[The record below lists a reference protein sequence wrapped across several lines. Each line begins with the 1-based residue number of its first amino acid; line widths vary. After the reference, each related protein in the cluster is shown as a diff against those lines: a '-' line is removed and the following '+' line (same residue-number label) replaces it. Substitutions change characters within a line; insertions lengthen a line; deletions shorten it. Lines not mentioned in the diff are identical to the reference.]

1 MTNNINIKDAT
12 GRSVAVSTE
21 DISKLNGEVVASQHI
36 QRTASTYISGSGS
49 AVDGSQPLTDTQLR
63 ASAVPV
69 SVSGVSTSDKQDT
82 LLLAV
87 QALQT
92 AVGLLAKLTDTQPT
106 NIKAYDDLTEETTE
120 LTQHNGGLNVNIN
133 TSNPLIDFPV
143 GQPGVTGM
151 TGKVVMGY
159 TPDGTYQPLS
169 LDGTSNLKIVNTD
182 LVQPLTDTQLRA
194 SEVPISIASLPVDA
208 DGALGNVKMMVLD
221 DGSPILF
228 DINAYEIPV
237 RTNGTF
243 FVEDDSS
250 QIWTGSG
257 FIVPNLALISAG
269 TSGNN
274 TIVAAVA
281 SKKIRVLALTLS
293 FSAAVNAKFQSGAG
307 GTDKTGLFYG
317 TTNTQIVL
325 PYNKFGWF
333 ETAAGALLNL
343 NLSGAVPVG
352 GCLTYIKV

>member
-63 ASAVPV
+63 ASVVPV

-82 LLLAV
+82 LLSAV

-92 AVGLLAKLTDTQPT
+92 AVGLLAKLTDTQPVSGIVT
-106 NIKAYDDLTEETTE
+106 ANTGLT
-120 LTQHNGGLNVNIN
+120 
-133 TSNPLIDFPV
+133 
-143 GQPGVTGM
+143 
-151 TGKVVMGY
+151 
-159 TPDGTYQPLS
+159 
-169 LDGTSNLKIVNTD
+169 
-182 LVQPLTDTQLRA
+182 QPLTDTQLRA
-194 SEVPISIASLPVDA
+194 SAVNMIIK
-208 DGALGNVKMMVLD
+208 G
-221 DGSPILF
+221 F
-228 DINAYEIPV
+228 DEAYEDYVELRLDSQCIPSYIV
-237 RTNGTF
+237 NTQRGETILVESNSCDITGKIWDSYNGQS
-243 FVEDDSS
+243 VEPQD
-250 QIWTGSG
+250 IT
-257 FIVPNLALISAG
+257 ISA
-269 TSGNN
+269 SSNGNN
-274 TIVAAVA
+274 TIVAATTG
-281 SKKIRVLALTLS
+281 KKIRVLALILS

-325 PYNKFGWF
+325 PYNKLGWF

>member
-1 MTNNINIKDAT
+1 MTDNINIKDAT

-21 DISKLNGEVVASQHI
+21 DISQLNGEVVASQHI

-82 LLLAV
+82 LLSAV

-92 AVGLLAKLTDTQPT
+92 AVGLLAKLTDTQPVSGT
-106 NIKAYDDLTEETTE
+106 VTANTGLT
-120 LTQHNGGLNVNIN
+120 
-133 TSNPLIDFPV
+133 
-143 GQPGVTGM
+143 
-151 TGKVVMGY
+151 
-159 TPDGTYQPLS
+159 
-169 LDGTSNLKIVNTD
+169 
-182 LVQPLTDTQLRA
+182 QPLTDTQLRA
-194 SEVPISIASLPVDA
+194 TAVPVSGTFYQATQPVSGTVTANTGISQPLTDTELRASNVGVSLPVDG
-208 DGALGNVKMMVLD
+208 DGANLICKVLLYD
-221 DGSPILF
+221 DAGESWITLPS
-228 DINAYEIPV
+228 INGKVAVNIDS
-237 RTNGTF
+237 G
-243 FVEDDSS
+243 DSS
-250 QIWTGSG
+250 IAIGSIANG
-257 FIVPNLALISAG
+257 MNIIAKELTDFVYTSANVPMSPKFAVISAG

-281 SKKIRVLALTLS
+281 NKKIRVLALTLS
-293 FSAAVNAKFQSGAG
+293 FSDAVNAKFQSGAS

-325 PYNKFGWF
+325 PYNKLGWF
-333 ETAAGALLNL
+333 ETAASALLNL

-352 GCLTYIKV
+352 GCLTYIEV